1 MNCLEK
7 ARMDAAAL
15 EGIVRSFLIALRMRD
30 ESTYRHSKKVM
41 YYSLKIARQMGL
53 ERRQQELLKQ
63 ASLLH
68 DIGKLVVS
76 DAVLKGNGRLKA
88 QSAGRLAN
96 HQSLGVEILS
106 AIDAFAEILPI
117 IKGHHERYD
126 GTGYPEGLR
135 GKKIPLLSRILAL
148 TDAYEAMM
156 RVRPYNTPLTR
167 LHAYQELQKNAG
179 TQFDPRI
186 VAAFSRCLELD
197 QDPLVS
203 ILIAE
208 ADIYHYY
215 LLFKM
220 ASEMDGVSL
229 ESGFSLPIITQALS
243 SERYDMI
250 MVDTA
255 VQWMD
260 GIALVRLVKER
271 FPLLRLALMS
281 TARTADLRRQAQEL
295 QAFAYLHKPVCR
307 ENLFDIVDRIAEE
320 KIGL

>member
-1 MNCLEK
+1 
-7 ARMDAAAL
+7 MDSATL
-15 EGIVRSFLIALRMRD
+15 EGIIRSFLIALRMRD

-41 YYSLKIARQMGL
+41 YYSLKLALQMGL
-53 ERRQQELLKQ
+53 DRRQRELLKQ

-68 DIGKLVVS
+68 DIGKLVAA
-76 DAVLKGNGRLKA
+76 DAVLKGNGILKA
-88 QSAGRLAN
+88 QNSSLLMN

-106 AIDAFAEILPI
+106 AIEAFGEILPI

-126 GTGYPEGLR
+126 GTGYPDGLR

-167 LHAYQELQKNAG
+167 LHACRELQKNAG
-179 TQFDPRI
+179 TQFDPR
-186 VAAFSRCLELD
+186 VVEAFSRCLQLD

-208 ADIYHYY
+208 DDIYHFY
-215 LLFKM
+215 LLVKM
-220 ASEMDGVSL
+220 ALEMDCVSL
-229 ESGFSLPIITQALS
+229 ESGFSLPVVNQALS

-250 MVDTA
+250 VVDTS
-255 VQWMD
+255 VTWMD
-260 GIALVRLVKER
+260 GMELVHLVKER

-281 TARTADLRRQAQEL
+281 AGRSVDLRRQAQEVD
-295 QAFAYLHKPVCR
+295 AFAYLQKPVCR
-307 ENLFDIVDRIAEE
+307 ENLFDVVDRIAEE